1 MASSAPV
8 PAGSLRDRLVASHM
22 PLVRSIA
29 RRHVG
34 KGEELEDLVQVGYVG
49 LLKASNRFDA
59 SRGVAFATFAAPVI
73 EGEIRHHLRDQTAPV
88 RIPRALEETR
98 TKLLGR
104 RSELESALGR
114 PPTTEELAKA
124 LDMRESEIERALIA
138 ERARRSVSISS
149 ELGNASPAV
158 DGEALTS
165 SDDRLLLA
173 SSMRSLDDRERQ
185 IVFLRFHADLTERQ
199 IAGEVGLSQAH
210 VSRLLTGALAK
221 LRTELTATGDAAPDG
236 DGISGIEMPLPGG
249 AAGTRI
255 SPVARAA
262 SGTTGKLTVADYLAL
277 PYHFDVA
284 PTGDGGHSRWT
295 ARVEELPGCT
305 AQGDTAEEAVS
316 RLRPAMESWL
326 TAAIAEQR
334 EIPVPA
340 EPGDSSVHAEHG
352 ETAAPAGRGETAAP
366 AEQDD
371 IPVPAKKG
379 ANPRSADSY
388 SGRFLVRMPKWLH
401 ADLASAAERQQVSL
415 NRLVTEILAGAVGR
429 GDRGSSSSTGAEPGE
444 VPRLSAET
452 SQASATSP
460 EPDASGSQRSSPRS
474 IRLVLA
480 TNLAVVIL
488 AAIVALVLLV
498 LALQRGV

>member
-1 MASSAPV
+1 
-8 PAGSLRDRLVASHM
+8 M

-49 LLKASNRFDA
+49 LLKASDRFDPG
-59 SRGVAFATFAAPVI
+59 REVAFATFAAPVI
-73 EGEIRHHLRDQTAPV
+73 EGEIRHHLRDRSAPV
-88 RIPRALEETR
+88 RIPRALEEAR
-98 TKLLGR
+98 TKLLRR
-104 RSELESALGR
+104 RSELESTLGR
-114 PPTTEELAKA
+114 PPTTGELAKA
-124 LDMRESEIERALIA
+124 LDVHESEIEGALIA
-138 ERARRSVSISS
+138 ERARRSVSITS
-149 ELGNASPAV
+149 ELGHASHAV

-173 SSMRSLDDRERQ
+173 SSMRSLDERERQ
-185 IVFLRFHADLTERQ
+185 IVFLRFHADMTERQ

-221 LRTELTATGDAAPDG
+221 LRTELTPNADAAPED
-236 DGISGIEMPLPGG
+236 DVVSGVEMIDPGG

-255 SPVARAA
+255 SPVARAG
-262 SGTTGKLTVADYLAL
+262 SGTTGKLTVAEYLAR
-277 PYHFDVA
+277 PYHLDVA
-284 PTGDGGHSRWT
+284 STSDGGRSRWI
-295 ARVEELPGCT
+295 ASVEELPGCT

-316 RLRPAMESWL
+316 QLRPAMESWL
-326 TAAIAEQR
+326 TAAIAEHR
-334 EIPVPA
+334 EIPMPA
-340 EPGDSSVHAEHG
+340 EQDEISVRAEQG
-352 ETAAPAGRGETAAP
+352 ETATP

-371 IPVPAKKG
+371 IPAPAKKG
-379 ANPRSADSY
+379 AQPRSADSY
-388 SGRFLVRMPKWLH
+388 SGRFLVRMPKSLH

-415 NRLVTEILAGAVGR
+415 NRLVTEILAGAVEGR
-429 GDRGSSSSTGAEPGE
+429 DLGSSPSPSAKPGEASTRSAESGQSSAPSAEP
-444 VPRLSAET
+444 A
-452 SQASATSP
+452 QASRL
-460 EPDASGSQRSSPRS
+460 ERSSPRS

>member
-8 PAGSLRDRLVASHM
+8 PAGSLRDRLIASHM

-49 LLKASNRFDA
+49 LLKASDRFDP
-59 SRGVAFATFAAPVI
+59 SRGVAFAIFAAPVI

-104 RSELESALGR
+104 RSELESTLGR

-295 ARVEELPGCT
+295 ARVEES
-305 AQGDTAEEAVS
+305 A
-316 RLRPAMESWL
+316 RLHGTGRHRGGGRQS
-326 TAAIAEQR
+326 AA
-334 EIPVPA
+334 
-340 EPGDSSVHAEHG
+340 PGDG
-352 ETAAPAGRGETAAP
+352 
-366 AEQDD
+366 
-371 IPVPAKKG
+371 
-379 ANPRSADSY
+379 
-388 SGRFLVRMPKWLH
+388 
-401 ADLASAAERQQVSL
+401 
-415 NRLVTEILAGAVGR
+415 
-429 GDRGSSSSTGAEPGE
+429 
-444 VPRLSAET
+444 
-452 SQASATSP
+452 
-460 EPDASGSQRSSPRS
+460 
-474 IRLVLA
+474 VLA
-480 TNLAVVIL
+480 DRSDRR
-488 AAIVALVLLV
+488 AARDPSA
-498 LALQRGV
+498 G